1 MEDFHVAKQ
10 LQVCVEQ
17 SCKDLTAAESAW
29 ATKEKRDKEVERKRQ
44 EAEAAKQAKKA
55 QKEKEAEE
63 RQASRTSPQKVAA
76 VPSIFDLPTDLGLS
90 IVTVPEKD
98 FLKMSDSEKIKL
110 SSSMLIIRGCTALKE
125 ALATVPRLQDQMNI
139 FAPQYSS
146 SSQAKSTGRCVTNA
160 NANAK

>member
-1 MEDFHVAKQ
+1 M
-10 LQVCVEQ
+10 
-17 SCKDLTAAESAW
+17 
-29 ATKEKRDKEVERKRQ
+29 
-44 EAEAAKQAKKA
+44 
-55 QKEKEAEE
+55 
-63 RQASRTSPQKVAA
+63 
-76 VPSIFDLPTDLGLS
+76 PSIFDLPTDLGLS